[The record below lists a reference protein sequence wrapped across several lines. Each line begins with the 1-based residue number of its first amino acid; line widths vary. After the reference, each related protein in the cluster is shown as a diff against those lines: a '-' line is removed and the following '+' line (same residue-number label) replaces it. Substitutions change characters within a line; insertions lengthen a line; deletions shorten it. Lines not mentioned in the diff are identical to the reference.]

1 MKYKSL
7 LRNVEYNSSV
17 EDNRIVTVPNDYV
30 NNDDDCKLIVF
41 PESFTSFTSL
51 IGYPLYIATT
61 TNIGHF
67 TDYK

>member
-30 NNDDDCKLIVF
+30 NNDDDCELIF
-41 PESFTSFTSL
+41 SRKAL
-51 IGYPLYIATT
+51 LRLPLKSVTPCT
-61 TNIGHF
+61 LQLQET
-67 TDYK
+67 